1 MKQPENI
8 MYGNWLTSSHFLI
21 HENEEFLIVHSDYF
35 GQESAVAFKV
45 AVGQSDWTVNMLLN
59 TARFIVDKLNEKDFY
74 PEWKLEDIVY
84 DNFNNKSYAMV
95 RRKNE
100 KDGYNEVIIEHRDF
114 PGGIS
119 APIVVLAT
127 DESDWAVSML
137 LNTAKY
143 VIKRLNRKKFYP
155 NFSLDPDITFD
166 TIDLVA
172 IEEVRKK
179 VYDKYS
185 QGVKVEDLKEVA
197 KLADFVANVVT
208 PEDIPEEEK
217 KTWYVGKP
225 VVWIRDGK

>member
-1 MKQPENI
+1 
-8 MYGNWLTSSHFLI
+8 
-21 HENEEFLIVHSDYF
+21 
-35 GQESAVAFKV
+35 
-45 AVGQSDWTVNMLLN
+45 
-59 TARFIVDKLNEKDFY
+59 
-74 PEWKLEDIVY
+74 
-84 DNFNNKSYAMV
+84 
-95 RRKNE
+95 
-100 KDGYNEVIIEHRDF
+100 
-114 PGGIS
+114 
-119 APIVVLAT
+119 
-127 DESDWAVSML
+127 ML

-217 KTWYVGKP
+217 SK
-225 VVWIRDGK
+225 